1 MPAKKTAAKTAPAK
15 RTTARKPRKA
25 ASPAKPALRASWL
38 DLGGSGLPV
47 FTDGINPET
56 AIRVTAILAVV
67 RFLAQSVASMPAH
80 VVRTLPNGRKAKA
93 NDIPAAFC
101 LTRRP
106 NGWQSVYEFYELL
119 TYHAALHG
127 NGYARIIPGARGFA
141 SELRPWHPTRTR
153 VERLSD
159 YAVRYHHLESD
170 GSWKPYPQEQVLH
183 VRWLSDNG
191 LVGLPPSELCST
203 SVALARKLDT
213 AAAAFW
219 DNSARPDLVFETAE
233 RVPDEAVESLRRQM
247 REIYGGTKNRGSAAI
262 LPRKMQVKTIDSN
275 SNEAA
280 QFMELRDA
288 IVADV
293 ARAWG
298 VPSTLIGDSKM
309 ARWSNVEQEFLT
321 AQVFC
326 LLPWQ
331 RRIEGAIDR
340 TILWPYQERGD
351 EVSLKLDNRGLL
363 RGDTAARVQ
372 LYQALFNMGAIKPN
386 EVRDLEDFELLEEP
400 AADQTFMQL
409 GFSTLA
415 NAATAA
421 AATEEPDPAGTE
433 PGGQGEGVPEAGGFR
448 EGQLVYWADGEGV
461 IEHLMVSGLLG
472 VAGSPYAIEATATDP
487 AALVRIYLDGSPTEL
502 LVGKRT
508 ADLSAEPLQ
517 PEE

>member
-1 MPAKKTAAKTAPAK
+1 MPAKKTPSPPAK
-15 RTTARKPRKA
+15 RTTARRPRKA
-25 ASPAKPALRASWL
+25 TANQAGQALRASWI
-38 DLGGSGLPV
+38 DIGGGGLPV
-47 FTDGINPET
+47 LTDGINPET

-80 VVRTLPNGRKAKA
+80 VIRTLPNGRKAKA
-93 NDIPAAFC
+93 NDLPSAYV

-106 NGWQSVYEFYELL
+106 NSWQSPYDFYELL
-119 TYHAALHG
+119 VYWAALHG
-127 NGYARIIPGARGFA
+127 NGYARIMPGERGFL

-159 YAVRYHHLESD
+159 YSVRYHHLEAD
-170 GSWKPYPQEQVLH
+170 GSWRPYDQSQVLH

-191 LVGLPPSELCST
+191 LVGMPPSELCAT

-213 AAAAFW
+213 AASAFW
-219 DNSARPDLVFETAE
+219 DNSARPDLVFETSE
-233 RVPDEAVESLRRQM
+233 RIPDEAIDSLRRQM
-247 REIYGGTKNRGSAAI
+247 REIYGGSKNRGSAAI
-262 LPRKMQVKTIDSN
+262 LPRKMQVKPIDSN
-275 SNEAA
+275 SNEAS

-331 RRIEGAIDR
+331 RRVEGAIDR
-340 TILWPYQERGD
+340 AILSTYQAKGD
-351 EVSLKLDNRGLL
+351 DVSFKLDNRGLL

-372 LYQALFNMGAIKPN
+372 LYQSLFNMGAISPN
-386 EVRDLEDFELLEEP
+386 EVRDLEDFELLDQP

-409 GFSTLA
+409 GFSTLE
-415 NAATAA
+415 NAAASAA
-421 AATEEPDPAGTE
+421 APA
-433 PGGQGEGVPEAGGFR
+433 
-448 EGQLVYWADGEGV
+448 
-461 IEHLMVSGLLG
+461 
-472 VAGSPYAIEATATDP
+472 P
-487 AALVRIYLDGSPTEL
+487 AAPPQDTPQG
-502 LVGKRT
+502 
-508 ADLSAEPLQ
+508 AQ
-517 PEE
+517 

>member
-1 MPAKKTAAKTAPAK
+1 MPAKKATTNATPKGRTSSRRPRTATSTRPESA
-15 RTTARKPRKA
+15 
-25 ASPAKPALRASWL
+25 RASWL
-38 DLGGSGLPV
+38 DLSSGGLSIL
-47 FTDGINPET
+47 TDGVTPET

-80 VVRTLPNGRKAKA
+80 VMRTLPNGRKSAA
-93 NDIPAAFC
+93 TDDPAAYV

-106 NGWQSVYEFYELL
+106 NGWQSVYEFYELMV
-119 TYHAALHG
+119 HWAALHG
-127 NGYARIIPGARGFA
+127 NGYARIIAGNRGSA
-141 SELRPWHPTRTR
+141 SELRPMHPTRVR
-153 VERLSD
+153 VEQLND
-159 YAVRYHHLESD
+159 YSVRYHHLEAD
-170 GSWKPYPQEQVLH
+170 GKWRPYSQDQVLH

-213 AAAAFW
+213 AASAFW
-219 DNSARPDLVFETAE
+219 DNSARPDIVFETAE
-233 RVPDEAVESLRRQM
+233 RIPDEAVESLRRQM
-247 REIYGGTKNRGSAAI
+247 KEIYGGTKNRGSAAI
-262 LPRKMQVKTIDSN
+262 LPKKMTVRTVDSN
-275 SNEAA
+275 SNEAS

-340 TILWPYQERGD
+340 TILNGREDVYF
-351 EVSLKLDNRGLL
+351 KLDNRGLL

-372 LYQALFNMGAIKPN
+372 LYQSLFQMGAITPN
-386 EVRDLEDFELLEEP
+386 EVRDLEDFELLDDP
-400 AADQTFMQL
+400 AADKTFMQL
-409 GFSTLA
+409 GFSTLS
-415 NAATAA
+415 NAA
-421 AATEEPDPAGTE
+421 AAAEANADQPGAVAE

-472 VAGSPYAIEATATDP
+472 VAGSPFAIEATAADP

-508 ADLSAEPLQ
+508 ADLSSDPIQ
-517 PEE
+517 SEE

>member
-1 MPAKKTAAKTAPAK
+1 MPAGHWGGFTLGQAMPTKRAAGTKRAPAK
-15 RTTARKPRKA
+15 RPRKA
-25 ASPAKPALRASWL
+25 AAPAAKSVRAAWL
-38 DLGGSGLPV
+38 DIGGGGLPM

-80 VVRTLPNGRKAKA
+80 VVRTLPNGRKSKA
-93 NDIPAAFC
+93 NDIPAAYV

-106 NGWQSVYEFYELL
+106 NSWQSPYDFYELL
-119 TYHAALHG
+119 VYWAALHG
-127 NGYARIIPGARGFA
+127 NGYARIMPGERGFA

-159 YAVRYHHLESD
+159 YSVRYHHLDAD
-170 GSWKPYPQEQVLH
+170 GTWRPYDQAQVLH

-191 LVGLPPSELCST
+191 LVGMPPSELCAT

-213 AAAAFW
+213 AATAYW
-219 DNSARPDLVFETAE
+219 DNSARPDLVFETSE
-233 RVPDEAVESLRRQM
+233 RIPDEAVESLRRQM
-247 REIYGGTKNRGSAAI
+247 REIYGGPKNRGSAAI
-262 LPRKMQVKTIDSN
+262 LPRKMQVKPVESN
-275 SNEAA
+275 SHEAS

-331 RRIEGAIDR
+331 RRVEGAIDR
-340 TILWPYQERGD
+340 TILSTYQERGD
-351 EVSLKLDNRGLL
+351 DVAFKLDNRGLL

-372 LYQALFNMGAIKPN
+372 LYQALFQMGAIKPN
-386 EVRDLEDFELLEEP
+386 EVRDLEDFELLDDP
-400 AADQTFMQL
+400 AADQTYMQL

-415 NAATAA
+415 NAAAA
-421 AATEEPDPAGTE
+421 GAAE
-433 PGGQGEGVPEAGGFR
+433 
-448 EGQLVYWADGEGV
+448 
-461 IEHLMVSGLLG
+461 
-472 VAGSPYAIEATATDP
+472 P
-487 AALVRIYLDGSPTEL
+487 AAPAP
-502 LVGKRT
+502 
-508 ADLSAEPLQ
+508 ADQ
-517 PEE
+517 PAADMGDPIDAT